1 MASRFYKRIAL
12 LATLPLLAISCV
24 DKNYDI
30 AKLDKEMT
38 LFGNGINVPVG
49 STSKILLDKIF
60 DIESQGG
67 EYLSTDAAGNYV
79 LQFKNTDAGMSASF
93 NIPAMNF
100 ENAISIESDTTTVN
114 AAEFAGLIVPAD
126 QEKTY
131 TLNKLEIPIDLDVAV
146 PDGLSDIKWIEL
158 NSSMNLILDANIP
171 IANLKAGYGINFP
184 SFMTLEAIGS
194 IPGFKIENDHILRFV
209 ETVNLGTPKS
219 FKVAIKKMDI
229 SKLPAGQGVKDGRL
243 VVHQTAVTEGN
254 ELLVIGDGAT
264 QVPATVDLI
273 IDGSI
278 DNVSVSQINAK
289 ISKSVDIPTSVTKI
303 SGLPEFLKKSTI
315 KMDNCTVKFLVNN
328 DSPFDLTMG
337 MLISSTGGNFEGQN
351 ELQLSDLQ
359 INKGKNVLFL
369 SNGSAP
375 TPADATASVIVP
387 NINDVFGRIPEQ
399 ISIKNGT
406 AALKAD
412 GYTTI
417 PGNIS
422 GQVSAGFEFSAPLSF
437 QAGGELSFD
446 MSISDLNLNLD
457 SFGAEAIQIA
467 MDAVNAIPMDFNITL
482 GKAYDSS
489 GTPINPKLEI
499 NPSIKAGTLAA
510 PATTHVTLSLSAPGV
525 KSVGRLEL
533 VLTATSKGG
542 EKLNKDQFM
551 QFSNIIASLPNGITI
566 TPKN

>member
-194 IPGFKIENDHILRFV
+194 LPGFKIENDHIIRFV

-254 ELLVIGDGAT
+254 EVLVIGDGAT

-387 NINDVFGRIPEQ
+387 NINDVFGGIPEQ

-446 MSISDLNLNLD
+446 MSISDLNLNLE
-457 SFGAEAIQIA
+457 SYGAEAIQIA

>member
-49 STSKILLDKIF
+49 STSKVLLDKIF

-126 QEKTY
+126 QEKSY

-194 IPGFKIENDHILRFV
+194 IPGFKIENDHIIRFV

-254 ELLVIGDGAT
+254 EVLVIGDGKT

-387 NINDVFGRIPEQ
+387 NINDVFGGIPEQ

-457 SFGAEAIQIA
+457 SYGAEAIQIA

-542 EKLNKDQFM
+542 EKLNKDQYM

>member
-49 STSKILLDKIF
+49 STSKVLLDKIF

-194 IPGFKIENDHILRFV
+194 LPGFKIENDHIIRFV

-254 ELLVIGDGAT
+254 EVLVIGDGAT

-387 NINDVFGRIPEQ
+387 NINDVFGGIPEQ

-446 MSISDLNLNLD
+446 MSISDLNLNLE
-457 SFGAEAIQIA
+457 SYGAEAIQIA

>member
-194 IPGFKIENDHILRFV
+194 IPGFKIENDHIIRFV

-254 ELLVIGDGAT
+254 EVLVIGDGAT

-387 NINDVFGRIPEQ
+387 NINDVFGGIPEQ

-446 MSISDLNLNLD
+446 MSISDLNLNLE
-457 SFGAEAIQIA
+457 SYGAEAIQIA

>member
-49 STSKILLDKIF
+49 STSKVLLDKIF

-194 IPGFKIENDHILRFV
+194 IPGFKIENDHIIRFV

-254 ELLVIGDGAT
+254 EVLVIGDGAT

-387 NINDVFGRIPEQ
+387 NINDVFGGIPEQ

-446 MSISDLNLNLD
+446 MSISDLNLNLE
-457 SFGAEAIQIA
+457 SYGAEAIQIA